1 MYKQNLIL
9 PNDKTVAIRV
19 NPKCGK
25 STVASIVCYP
35 HRGKHKPIINPARE
49 LERYGRVELTEE
61 HEPDYRIAVVRD
73 PVRRLCSAYLDRI
86 VTKNRENLQKK
97 IRSWSQFLA
106 KLERLQNTSR
116 DIAIHTTP
124 QVRRLGT
131 DASVY
136 DRVFTTQQLSNE
148 FLEYLEQIGG
158 FAIPP
163 IKFNT
168 TEHTL
173 ARYTPVTARDREYIR
188 ELYDMDYRYWGSYF
202 DGPVKK

>member
-1 MYKQNLIL
+1 MYKHNVIL
-9 PNDKTVAIRV
+9 PNNKTVAIRV

-35 HRGKHKPIINPARE
+35 YMGKHKPIYKPARE
-49 LERYGRVELTEE
+49 LKRFGRVELTDE

-106 KLERLQNTSR
+106 KLERLQQTSR
-116 DIAIHTTP
+116 DMAIHTTP

-131 DASVY
+131 DAGVY
-136 DRVFTTQQLSNE
+136 DRVFTTEQLSTE
-148 FLEYLEQIGG
+148 FLE
-158 FAIPP
+158 
-163 IKFNT
+163 
-168 TEHTL
+168 
-173 ARYTPVTARDREYIR
+173 
-188 ELYDMDYRYWGSYF
+188 
-202 DGPVKK
+202 

>member
-1 MYKQNLIL
+1 MNL
-9 PNDKTVAIRV
+9 V
-19 NPKCGK
+19 
-25 STVASIVCYP
+25 
-35 HRGKHKPIINPARE
+35 RE
-49 LERYGRVELTEE
+49 LEKYGRVELTEE

-73 PVRRLCSAYLDRI
+73 PVSRLCSAYKDRI

-97 IRSWSQFLA
+97 IRSWKEFLA
-106 KLERLQNTSR
+106 KLERLQQTSR

-158 FAIPP
+158 CAIPP

-173 ARYTPVTARDREYIR
+173 ERYTPVSARDREYIR
-188 ELYDMDYRYWGSYF
+188 ELYDTDYRYWGAFFS
-202 DGPVKK
+202 